1 MSAPLSRTTT
11 SPFLY
16 AGNRLLGS
24 SPDRRASPVVS
35 ATPPPGKKRRL
46 GEILLD
52 AGLISSMQLNA
63 ALSEQKKWGGKLG
76 RVLVEMGFVDEESMT
91 AALSRQLSIPRV
103 DLDKARLPEGIL
115 QHLRLDVAERY
126 GVFPLAFDART
137 KSLSVATS
145 DPTNVEALQ
154 ELSFHTG
161 YKILPVVC
169 GSSMIDRAVRRHYY
183 GEKTVASDATT
194 PQALGI
200 DEQTISADELIERS
214 GEQPRVRAPA
224 PAPART
230 PTPVDPFEA
239 TAPHS
244 LAQVEMARQLR
255 ELNDRLGALEKHAA
269 NQVRAIRGL
278 FELLLEKGYI
288 TRDEYL
294 AKVRTRE

>member
-1 MSAPLSRTTT
+1 MTAA

-16 AGNRLLGS
+16 AGNRLLRS
-24 SPDRRASPVVS
+24 SAERRPSPVVS

-52 AGLISSMQLNA
+52 AGLISTLQLNA

-103 DLDKARLPEGIL
+103 DLDKAKLPDGIL
-115 QHLRLDVAERY
+115 QHLRVDVAERY
-126 GVFPLAFDART
+126 GVFPLAFDA
-137 KSLSVATS
+137 KAKALSVATS

-161 YKILPVVC
+161 YKILPVVS
-169 GSSMIDRAVRRHYY
+169 GSSMIDRAIRRQYY

-194 PQALGI
+194 PQALGLE
-200 DEQTISADELIERS
+200 EQTISADDLIQRS
-214 GEQPRVRAPA
+214 GAHSQAAVAAATAAPQ
-224 PAPART
+224 
-230 PTPVDPFEA
+230 VDPFSA
-239 TAPHS
+239 TVQTS
-244 LAQVEMARQLR
+244 TAQVEMARQLR

-269 NQVRAIRGL
+269 NQVRALRGL
-278 FELLLEKGYI
+278 FELLVEKGYI